1 MSYLKNSGLV
11 VLPKVVSKDVG
22 VHQCTPAL
30 AEDVQALLQE
40 LDLNPGHVVLLH
52 LLHLVLHH
60 GVQLAFKLERLEVVH
75 VPDQVEEFLHDH
87 HHLHLPVAVEEVPLQ
102 GTPTLL
108 LIISVHS
115 CLILVIPG

>member
-60 GVQLAFKLERLEVVH
+60 GVQLAFKLERL
-75 VPDQVEEFLHDH
+75 
-87 HHLHLPVAVEEVPLQ
+87 
-102 GTPTLL
+102 
-108 LIISVHS
+108 
-115 CLILVIPG
+115 